1 LHGVSTPHAP
11 YNLFS
16 LEIKKM
22 KNPFITIQTC
32 DEIPSDINI
41 TYIVTYLKISKD
53 ETRIYFMNGNR
64 GDYLIAYKS
73 LKKLIKN
80 YYKQQK

>member
-1 LHGVSTPHAP
+1 
-11 YNLFS
+11 
-16 LEIKKM
+16 M

-32 DEIPSDINI
+32 DEIPTDINI
-41 TYIVTYLKISKD
+41 MHITTYLKLSKD
-53 ETRIYFMNGNR
+53 ETRIIFMNGNR